1 MKNNFIFKL
10 IGILVFAAFTFAA
23 CTEDISDKRL
33 DPKLSTS
40 DLENLTSDSVIV
52 VGFVVAAG
60 DGFTERG
67 VCWDVTSEP
76 TINSNKV
83 VYTGDAKS
91 ATFKIMLNQLDRL
104 STYHARAYATNDKTT
119 LYGENIVIKTPAAL
133 PVLANI
139 EIPTISNTT
148 DKGITVATAINITD
162 DGGDGEGPDE
172 TGNVK
177 SRGVVYGLYPNQTVD
192 STKTS
197 EGTGAG
203 TFNSLATKL
212 KGNKTYYL
220 RAYALNGVGAG
231 YSNEVTFTTP
241 VGYAFCTTI
250 DPSDISKTT
259 ATVKAT
265 VDYNGGG
272 TISDQGFCYGLT
284 ENPTI
289 ANTKVSVTPVKDTM
303 TTVLT
308 GLELYTTYHVRAYVT
323 NEKGT
328 NYGEN
333 KTFKT
338 LANIVTWYVPGDY
351 VESSYPTGYSNWSP
365 DNSPYIKSTISA
377 GDKLEGYVY
386 MGNTNNSWKF
396 ASGPGW
402 NGTNYGK
409 GATDGTLSTDNNAEN
424 MKLTAG
430 YYKINADATA
440 LTYTTVATTWGL
452 MGSFN
457 GWGSQV
463 DMTYIPAL
471 KIFRMAI
478 TLTSGNEFKFRGTS
492 DWSVNYGC
500 SAADGSTLNAGGDN
514 IKITETGEYAITL
527 DLSTPNAYTYS
538 ANRWGV
544 IGGFNSWGSS
554 QAMTWDNANSVFTT
568 NITTTE
574 ANSEFKFR
582 ANDGWDVNLGGN
594 LTALTPGG
602 DNIKI
607 ATAGTY
613 KITLDPWNKTA
624 TVTQVT
630 K

>member
-1 MKNNFIFKL
+1 MANASNN
-10 IGILVFAAFTFAA
+10 
-23 CTEDISDKRL
+23 
-33 DPKLSTS
+33 
-40 DLENLTSDSVIV
+40 
-52 VGFVVAAG
+52 
-60 DGFTERG
+60 
-67 VCWDVTSEP
+67 
-76 TINSNKV
+76 
-83 VYTGDAKS
+83 
-91 ATFKIMLNQLDRL
+91 
-104 STYHARAYATNDKTT
+104 
-119 LYGENIVIKTPAAL
+119 
-133 PVLANI
+133 
-139 EIPTISNTT
+139 
-148 DKGITVATAINITD
+148 
-162 DGGDGEGPDE
+162 
-172 TGNVK
+172 
-177 SRGVVYGLYPNQTVD
+177 
-192 STKTS
+192 
-197 EGTGAG
+197 
-203 TFNSLATKL
+203 
-212 KGNKTYYL
+212 
-220 RAYALNGVGAG
+220 
-231 YSNEVTFTTP
+231 
-241 VGYAFCTTI
+241 
-250 DPSDISKTT
+250 
-259 ATVKAT
+259 
-265 VDYNGGG
+265 
-272 TISDQGFCYGLT
+272 
-284 ENPTI
+284 
-289 ANTKVSVTPVKDTM
+289 
-303 TTVLT
+303 
-308 GLELYTTYHVRAYVT
+308 
-323 NEKGT
+323 
-328 NYGEN
+328 
-333 KTFKT
+333 
-338 LANIVTWYVPGDY
+338 
-351 VESSYPTGYSNWSP
+351 
-365 DNSPYIKSTISA
+365 
-377 GDKLEGYVY
+377 
-386 MGNTNNSWKF
+386 WKF

-402 NGTNYGK
+402 DGTNYGK
-409 GATDGTLSTDNNAEN
+409 GATDGTLSTDNSAEN

-440 LTYTTVATTWGL
+440 LTYTAVATTWGL

-613 KITLDPWNKTA
+613 KITLDPWNKIA